1 MGVSVMKKAFLSLA
15 SLLIAAVALSS
26 FASARGSNSADVQQR
41 QAALKAVGAVSKIFR
56 GLTLN
61 TFRNKNGYW
70 EARKSFGG
78 QNVTIVLYKQPNKR
92 SYNVAFTSPQ
102 IRVGALLALANKSAF
117 GKFSLKHATVIIV
130 SPNSLLESKQGTT
143 SSANTTNSVNT
154 SLSSLPAPIAS
165 SLRSALPAMR
175 SVLLPTGIFT
185 FGQMQAGNNKNV
197 TAALKFAGAGNP
209 IISSASIN
217 AGNYQKLAQ
226 GQADLFWSLYLKRKN
241 VISRLIAQTQILET
255 PTDAQPVLTLS
266 GSTAGGELGV
276 KYQSK
281 FLFAIP
287 GSRPK
292 KIIGSAALKFEKTAV
307 SMELIAGLGNL
318 VNPVIVPKVIS
329 LKDVK
334 MDDVKLFFKLD
345 SGKAAVP
352 ELSVALTTSKMEVK
366 KRKTYGSKS
375 TPARF
380 QFSMTAG
387 GVPTGALLHVK
398 ANDTVDL
405 VAIADLAEVAF
416 RAHPSSKK
424 VPAWAKKNVADKLQ
438 LKKLPPI
445 NIHNAEIYF
454 ATPGQDKSHH
464 IADIEILK
472 SIGGAGVRVKGEL
485 RTFGKSLATADLGL
499 DTSHGLKSKADVK
512 PFSVGP
518 LALKNASFDLKAG
531 PDGKPHFKIH
541 GKGKLKGVTISETA
555 LNFSRSGFEWTQDFG
570 CLPPMLKATIK
581 TEGFYPKKI
590 GLKGSNC
597 AAEVAKAALEAG
609 KAAAGQVAK
618 TSGKAVKAGEKAGKD
633 AGKWVAG
640 AAGAAKKFAK
650 KTGCKVKRFFGGSCN
665 NKKRERQRKAK
676 RKAALAKAAHYR
688 KKVATPGHCG
698 WGWYW
703 NHKYR
708 TCWRSPDSKM
718 LVYTLKGA
726 AKGLCVNSWGNP
738 RVAGSVLALWDCLA
752 GGRQQFTQE
761 MVGKGPYFLLK
772 NAYGV
777 CFRAKSGKSGA
788 AVVTAKCKNQASQ
801 RWKLEHG
808 RLVGRNNRC
817 LRSRKLNTKQSHLF
831 LQDCNVGIKVSKTA
845 KPPIEWAFVTPANN
859 AAKHYHKKFGV
870 RTNSKLRVG
879 GWCLESPALLPEE
892 RIRLRKCNNDKSSQ
906 LIAIGNVRSHYFAL
920 VPQNSKMCLDVFA
933 YKKHDFAR
941 VVTWPCNFAGN
952 QQWVAVIGN
961 DKVTTAKTFK
971 HKTGF
976 MIKSRF
982 SGKCLAPHVK
992 HKGKNRVLAWQ
1003 GARLVQVKCN
1013 PRDTNMRFKS
1023 ASR

>member
-1 MGVSVMKKAFLSLA
+1 MKKALLSVA
-15 SLLIAAVALSS
+15 SLLIAVLALSS
-26 FASARGSNSADVQQR
+26 FAAARGSNGTDVQQR
-41 QAALKAVGAVSKIFR
+41 RAALKAVGAVSTILKGLRLDSFR
-56 GLTLN
+56 KKSG
-61 TFRNKNGYW
+61 FW
-70 EARKSFGG
+70 ETKKSVGG
-78 QNVTIVLYKQPNKR
+78 QRVRVILYKQRNRKF
-92 SYNVAFTSPQ
+92 YNVALTASQ

-117 GKFSLKHATVIIV
+117 GNFSLKHATVIIV
-130 SPNSLLESKQGTT
+130 SPNSLLASKQGTT
-143 SSANTTNSVNT
+143 ESANTTNSVNT
-154 SLSSLPAPIAS
+154 PLSLLPGPIAF

-175 SVLLPTGIFT
+175 NVILPTGIFT
-185 FGQMQAGNNKNV
+185 FGQFQVGDNKNV
-197 TAALKFAGAGNP
+197 SAALKFAGAGNP
-209 IISSASIN
+209 TISLASIN
-217 AGNYQKLAQ
+217 AGNYQKLAK
-226 GQADLFWSLYLKRKN
+226 GQADLFWTLYLKRN
-241 VISRLIAQTQILET
+241 NAISRLIAQTQILKS

-266 GSTAGGELGV
+266 GSTAGGEVGV

-292 KIIGSAALKFEKTAV
+292 KISGSAALKFEKTAV

-318 VNPVIVPKVIS
+318 VNPVIVPKVVS

-334 MDDVKLFFKLD
+334 MDDVKLFFKFS

-352 ELSVALTTSKMEVK
+352 ELSVALTTPKMVVK

-375 TPARF
+375 TPVRF

-387 GVPTGALLHVK
+387 GVPTGALVDVK
-398 ANDTVDL
+398 ANNPVDL
-405 VAIADLAEVAF
+405 VAIADLAEIAF
-416 RAHPSSKK
+416 RAHPLLNK
-424 VPAWAKKNVADKLQ
+424 VPAWAKKNIADKLQ

-445 NIHNAEIYF
+445 NIHKAQIYL
-454 ATPGQDKSHH
+454 ATPGQDKSNH

-485 RTFGKSLATADLGL
+485 RAFGRSLAGADLGL
-499 DTSHGLKSKADVK
+499 DTSHGLKSKAAVK

-541 GKGKLKGVTISETA
+541 GKGTLKGVAISETV

-570 CLPPMLKATIK
+570 CLPPMLNATIK

-590 GLKGSNC
+590 GLNGSNC
-597 AAEVAKAALEAG
+597 AAEVAKAALDAG
-609 KAAAGQVAK
+609 KVAAVQVAK
-618 TSGKAVKAGEKAGKD
+618 TSVKAVKVGEKAGKE

-640 AAGAAKKFAK
+640 AAGAAKKFAQ

-665 NKKRERQRKAK
+665 NKKRERQRQAK

-688 KKVATPGHCG
+688 KQVATPGHCG

-752 GGRQQFTQE
+752 TGRQQFTQE

-801 RWKLEHG
+801 RWKFEHG
-808 RLVGRNNRC
+808 RIVGRNNRC

-845 KPPIEWAFVTPANN
+845 KPPIEWAFATPANN

-870 RTNSKLRVG
+870 RTNSKLRIG

-906 LIAIGNVRSHYFAL
+906 LIAIGNVHSHYFAL

-933 YKKHDFAR
+933 YKKHDFAH

-952 QQWVAVIGN
+952 QQWVAVIGG

-976 MIKSRF
+976 MIRSRF

-992 HKGKNRVLAWQ
+992 HNGKNRVVAWQ

-1013 PRDTNMRFKS
+1013 PRDINMRFKS